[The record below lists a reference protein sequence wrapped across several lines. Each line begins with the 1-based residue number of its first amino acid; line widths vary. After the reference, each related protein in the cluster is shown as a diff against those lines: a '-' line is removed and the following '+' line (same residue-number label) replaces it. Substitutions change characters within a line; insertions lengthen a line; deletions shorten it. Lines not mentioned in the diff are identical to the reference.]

1 MKDKEDEEM
10 KMLEDRSVQY
20 SEIGPQKDF
29 MNRQVQY
36 EEDEGFHCDY
46 GLQIDD
52 GSLPKQKNSH
62 YIQTDP
68 ITFASE

>member
-29 MNRQVQY
+29 MNR
-36 EEDEGFHCDY
+36 
-46 GLQIDD
+46 
-52 GSLPKQKNSH
+52 
-62 YIQTDP
+62 
-68 ITFASE
+68 